1 MTYLTLAAAML
12 ATGIAGGLLAGLLG
26 VGGGIVIVPILDIA
40 LQILG
45 IDGAVRLHVAV
56 ATSLATIVPT
66 SVASF
71 RAHQRRGALDTDLA
85 RAWSPGI
92 LVGAIVGAGL
102 AASVSGPVLAIVF
115 GTVALVVAAKMLLPF
130 DDWRFGRDV
139 PRGAAGVPVPL
150 AIGTLSSMMGIGG
163 GTLSVPLL
171 TLFGKPIH
179 LAVGT
184 GAFFGLVISVPATLF
199 YMVSGWSLAGLP
211 PASLGYVNVVGF
223 ALIAPMTVLFA
234 PVGARI
240 AHALTRRQLSA
251 AFGVFL
257 ALVAL
262 RMFSRT
268 LL

>member
-12 ATGIAGGLLAGLLG
+12 ATGVAGGLLAGLLG

-45 IDGAVRLHVAV
+45 IEEAIRLHVAV

-71 RAHQRRGALDTDLA
+71 RSHQKRGALDAGLA

-102 AASVSGPVLAIVF
+102 AAIVSGPVLATVF
-115 GTVALVVAAKMLLPF
+115 GAVALLVAGKMLLPLEN
-130 DDWRFGRDV
+130 WRLGRDV
-139 PRGAAGVPVPL
+139 PRGAAGVPFPF

-184 GAFFGLVISVPATLF
+184 GAFFGFVISVPATLF
-199 YMVSGWSLAGLP
+199 YIFSGWSLPNLP
-211 PASLGYVNVVGF
+211 PASLGYVNVV
-223 ALIAPMTVLFA
+223 VL
-234 PVGARI
+234 R
-240 AHALTRRQLSA
+240 
-251 AFGVFL
+251 
-257 ALVAL
+257 
-262 RMFSRT
+262 
-268 LL
+268 